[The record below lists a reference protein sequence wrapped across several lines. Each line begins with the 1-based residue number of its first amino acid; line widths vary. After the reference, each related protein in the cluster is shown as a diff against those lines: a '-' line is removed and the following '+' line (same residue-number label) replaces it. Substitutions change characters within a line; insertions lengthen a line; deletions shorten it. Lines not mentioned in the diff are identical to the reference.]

1 MEVEILGQLLVPW
14 QRRGRGEEALV
25 VCKIRSLVVYEN
37 LRVSAFSDGIWV
49 AGISPENGGAEIGG
63 SCVCSGFLV
72 CTSPF
77 IRTGIRMD
85 SGLPACSGLLIINR
99 GLFLRE
105 GRLTP
110 GFRKRSLSLEE
121 DAPNGSMIK
130 CVMTDGTDLIR
141 NSQIGIQFLAVIE
154 SVIPDGIYLVQ
165 QNLPDAGAC
174 KGEGTDFC
182 DPGRNLYLA
191 ADEFATVKSTGRE
204 GF

>member
-1 MEVEILGQLLVPW
+1 MEVEILGQLLVHG

-25 VCKIRSLVVYEN
+25 VCKICSLVVYEN
-37 LRVSAFSDGIWV
+37 LRVSAFSDGTWV

-99 GLFLRE
+99 GLLLRE

-130 CVMTDGTDLIR
+130 RVMTDGTDLIR
-141 NSQIGIQFLAVIE
+141 NGQIGIQFPMVFTLFSRIFRMPVPAKVRAPI
-154 SVIPDGIYLVQ
+154 SVIPEGICISPPM
-165 QNLPDAGAC
+165 NLQP
-174 KGEGTDFC
+174 
-182 DPGRNLYLA
+182 
-191 ADEFATVKSTGRE
+191 
-204 GF
+204 